1 MTTATLGGLIKD
13 YRIKK
18 RLSQLE
24 VSLKIGWKD
33 STRLSKIEQGRAGKP
48 TRKTTDKIIAALG
61 LTNQEKGEFLLAGSY
76 LPTDKEIDQA
86 IKSIGKQIMTWPYAA
101 YLIDFS
107 WRMLLVNQHAI
118 DLFGFPQSYLRG
130 VRKVNF
136 NLLEGVTR
144 KFPNETFKGNYRK
157 DLKPMDS
164 TLISQF
170 KSEHLGKE
178 NEKWYK
184 QLIKRY
190 STNPTFNTLWNTI
203 SANDHHEKLS
213 EYEYVLKKWP
223 DGKTVTHHVFESK
236 LVSDKRFTVVL
247 QLREK

>member
-1 MTTATLGGLIKD
+1 MSTATLGGLIKD

-48 TRKTTDKIIAALG
+48 TRKTVDKIIAALN
-61 LTNQEKGEFLLAGSY
+61 LTNQEKGEFLLTGSY
-76 LPTDKEIDQA
+76 LPTDKEIDQV
-86 IKSIGKQIMTWPYAA
+86 IKSVCKQILTWPYAA

-107 WRMLLVNQHAI
+107 WRLLLVNQHAI
-118 DLFGFPQSYLRG
+118 DLFGFPQTFLKE
-130 VRKVNF
+130 VRKANI
-136 NLLEGVTR
+136 NLLEGTIR
-144 KFPNETFKGNYRK
+144 KFPNETFKGNYK
-157 DLKPMDS
+157 ENLKPIAP

-184 QLIKRY
+184 ELINRF
-190 STNPTFNTLWNTI
+190 STNPSFNKLWNTI
-203 SANDHHEKLS
+203 SADDYHEKLS

-223 DGKTVTHHVFESK
+223 NGKIVTHHVFEST

-247 QLREK
+247 QLRET

>member
-1 MTTATLGGLIKD
+1 MATATLGGLIKD

-48 TRKTTDKIIAALG
+48 TRETVDKIIKALE
-61 LTNQEKGEFLLAGSY
+61 LTGQEKGEFLLTGSY

-86 IKSIGKQIMTWPYAA
+86 IKSVGKQILIWPYAA

-107 WRMLLVNQHAI
+107 WRLLLVNQHAI
-118 DLFGFPQSYLRG
+118 DLFGFPQAYLRG
-130 VRKVNF
+130 VRKANF

-144 KFPNETFKGNYRK
+144 KFPNETFKGNYK
-157 DLKPMDS
+157 ENLKPIAP

-178 NEKWYK
+178 KEKWYK
-184 QLIKRY
+184 QLIKKY
-190 STNPTFNTLWNTI
+190 SVNPIFNKLWNTI

-223 DGKTVTHHVFESK
+223 NGKTVLHHVFESK
-236 LVSDKRFTVVL
+236 LVSD
-247 QLREK
+247 